1 MQFIDQNLLQAIE
14 EGRFTFAY
22 GVSPFVFLLIVVGL
36 VAVVWFTYRKT
47 TRPITPGW
55 KAFFIGL
62 RSSVLVL
69 LLFCLLRPVIT
80 TTQVTPQE
88 TYLGVLIDDSESMQV
103 EDQSGQARA
112 EAVSALL
119 LENGYLDQ
127 LAENF
132 QVRTFRFDNETNRI
146 AGRSAS

>member
-22 GVSPFVFLLIVVGL
+22 GVSPSIFLFI
-36 VAVVWFTYRKT
+36 VAVLIAIVWFTYRKT
-47 TRPITPGW
+47 TRPVSAGW

-62 RSSVLVL
+62 RSSVLVI

-88 TYLGVLIDDSESMQV
+88 TYPFKVFRSRHRAAAELESEGLFSG
-103 EDQSGQARA
+103 EDADCQSRKQSP
-112 EAVSALL
+112 ES
-119 LENGYLDQ
+119 
-127 LAENF
+127 
-132 QVRTFRFDNETNRI
+132 
-146 AGRSAS
+146 